1 MAPQSMAPHPAEAAI
16 LAGIDNSV
24 IERVRR
30 LRLMA
35 FDVDG
40 VLTDGLLWYGDQGE
54 IAKSFHVHDGHGLRL
69 LKESGLHVVLI
80 TGREST
86 IVARRG
92 AELGMQ
98 HVLQGIRDK
107 GKALVEL
114 CQSLGIDTEQ
124 TGFMGDDLIDLSAMQ
139 RAGFAACVPGT
150 PAYVA
155 QAAHWMATQPSG
167 AGAVR
172 ECCDLILAAQGR
184 LASFFS
190 PQSVLMPGAIQ

>member
-1 MAPQSMAPHPAEAAI
+1 MTSSSAVPHPAETAI
-16 LAGIDNSV
+16 LASVDDTV

-40 VLTDGLLWYGDQGE
+40 VLTDGLLWYGNEGE
-54 IAKSFHVHDGHGLRL
+54 VAKSFHVHDGHGLRL

-80 TGREST
+80 TGRESG

-107 GKALVEL
+107 GQALLKL
-114 CQSLGIDTEQ
+114 CHELGIEPGQ
-124 TGFMGDDLIDLSAMQ
+124 AGFMGDDLIDLSAMQ
-139 RAGFAACVPGT
+139 RAGFAACVPNA

-155 QAAHWMATQPSG
+155 QAAHWMATRPSG

-172 ECCDLILAAQGR
+172 QCCDLILAAQGR
-184 LASFFS
+184 LANFFG

>member
-1 MAPQSMAPHPAEAAI
+1 MAPSSTVPHPAEAAI
-16 LAGIDNSV
+16 LAGVDDTV

-30 LRLMA
+30 LQLMA

-40 VLTDGLLWYGDQGE
+40 VLTDGLLWYGNDGE

-69 LKESGLHVVLI
+69 LKESGVHVALI
-80 TGREST
+80 TGRESA

-98 HVLQGIRDK
+98 YVLQGIRDK
-107 GKALVEL
+107 GQALLQL
-114 CQSLGIDTEQ
+114 CHELGIDTEQ
-124 TGFMGDDLIDLSAMQ
+124 TGFMGDDLIDLPAMQ
-139 RAGFAACVPGT
+139 RAGFAACVPDA

-155 QAAHWMATQPSG
+155 QAAHWVANLPGG

-172 ECCDLILAAQGR
+172 ECCELILASQGR
-184 LASFFS
+184 LAAFFD
-190 PQSVLMPGAIQ
+190 PQAVLMPGAIQ